1 MPTCQHEAV
10 LYGMLV
16 KDLRNLWAEQ
26 AAQFN
31 ETSLSREQKR
41 VDEIIRAWFFTPQDE
56 LSGLTPRQ
64 MIRDEEQGMPS
75 VVPHDHLDDV
85 FHDDCPMCQALKD
98 EALAGAEWHIGLAP
112 EMTLLDEYDEEGY
125 NAKWDAD
132 AARPRPDP
140 DEQRSFAPAQEAR
153 AWLMQNPSEHCF
165 AGNRFYDRQEA
176 LDFVNRLYDLGAL
189 FVLVDNI
196 YDEPYR
202 VREQGGPYADTF
214 NVHLPR
220 EADVRAVIRAI
231 FEHELAERQGLD
243 LKPYDYGDTLIF
255 WWD

>member
-1 MPTCQHEAV
+1 MPTCQHEAA

-16 KDLRNLWAEQ
+16 KHLRDRWAEEV
-26 AAQFN
+26 AQFN
-31 ETSLSREQKR
+31 ESSLNLEQQR
-41 VDEIIRAWFFTPQDE
+41 LDEIIRRWFFTPQDE
-56 LSGLTPRQ
+56 LSGLTPRH
-64 MIRDEEQGMPS
+64 MIRDEEQGKPS

-85 FHDDCPMCQALKD
+85 FHDDCPVCQALKD
-98 EALAGAEWHIGLAP
+98 DTLADVEWNIGLAP
-112 EMTLLDEYDEEGY
+112 DMSLLDEYDDEGY
-125 NAKWDAD
+125 NAKWGAD
-132 AARPRPDP
+132 AARPRADP

-153 AWLMQNPSEHCF
+153 TWLLKNPCEHCF

-176 LDFVNRLYDLGAL
+176 LDFVNCLYDLGAL

-202 VREQGGPYADTF
+202 VREQGGPYANTF
-214 NVHLPR
+214 NAYLPR
-220 EADVRAVIRAI
+220 EADARAAIRAV